1 MENKRLETI
10 IESLLDKIEKLQ
22 SETWLKEF
30 RIGNLKAENEKLNNL
45 LNPPTTKGD
54 KEDE

>member
-1 MENKRLETI
+1 MDNKRLETI

-22 SETWLKEF
+22 SENWLKEF
-30 RIGNLKAENEKLNNL
+30 RIEKLKAENEKLNNL
-45 LNPPTTKGD
+45 LNPQTTKGD

>member
-1 MENKRLETI
+1 MDNKRLETI

-22 SETWLKEF
+22 SENWLKEF
-30 RIGNLKAENEKLNNL
+30 RIENLKAENEKLNNL